1 MEQRREQLRQLS
13 ANLGYS
19 PDMVRWDFP
28 VWVESRVSTA
38 DMVAF
43 SRPHPQ
49 PQDQTT
55 SALVGCTISHDD
67 AVERAFTLSGALAAP
82 AAALADDQGIALWSV
97 GANGRREHLHSL
109 SYEDVGQPP
118 TRLIEQLGPR
128 NLLAAKRSAYQQALF
143 PTDVGAL
150 LQEARSASATRL
162 VQVVEH
168 AASELS
174 AGRPLASRA
183 AKHGEVSRISRLLVG
198 AIAALM
204 VSDKVLVDREQT
216 SQAVLDRAVQRFGNY
231 FAWTNTLTEVDH
243 RDLLWAIDELGRDV
257 SYAGLDPTVVAT
269 VYESAILDAASKADF
284 GVFYTPPSLASTVLS
299 HIPLEEIHPSRRH
312 ILDPSCGSGTF
323 LLAGYDRLRDI
334 APLDLDLFQVHE
346 DTSRRLTGL
355 DIDPLAVE
363 VARLALLLNAMPAG
377 NGWDI
382 QLADALEDPV
392 KTTATVVVSNP
403 PWRDIR
409 SDEGTRRQLA
419 DRFVERMLKM
429 VEPNGFLATV
439 VPASWLSSGTSRSTR
454 RMVAAECGIFEI
466 WRLPQDTFP
475 GVDIDVAVVLAQ
487 RDRPE
492 GGYVFRRV
500 RRAAGWQARFLD
512 RAEPADEN
520 YLVNTNLRLQSDL
533 WLHGPLDTYRAEL
546 ARLPTLDTI
555 AVVGK
560 GPVPTPP
567 VRDRGGSGDWRW
579 LRKLRGTRAYAPPP
593 DSSLLPVQFPD
604 EFNWRSGDGHEYA
617 APKVMVSGVRNPDI
631 AWRLKVLPDLT
642 GGIIPRESLSI
653 VVPTDNSLDRIYAL
667 CAVLGSSF
675 ASCWID
681 TLSPRSIPIPLLRR
695 LPTPPAGSAWD
706 DLAIAGAELV
716 NAAIEDTLT
725 VEMLVATDRLVI
737 DSYGLPADAGDR
749 LEHHFAGVPAPEG
762 GPRYPARHQVPTASH
777 ANTRGSLPA
786 RSFGTVLDVESDRL
800 RLWISGVT
808 PDQGEWR
815 QLPPGFFGS
824 HVRAG
829 ATFELLHN
837 GTDLD
842 HAHFEFQTEG
852 YLDLDE
858 LAEISPR

>member
-1 MEQRREQLRQLS
+1 MDQRREQLRQLS
-13 ANLGYS
+13 ANLGYGA
-19 PDMVRWDFP
+19 DMLRWDFP
-28 VWVESRVSTA
+28 VWVEGRVSTA

-55 SALVGCTISHDD
+55 SALVGCAINDDD
-67 AVERAFTLSGALAAP
+67 ALERAFKLSGALAAP
-82 AAALADDQGIALWSV
+82 AVALADDQGIALWSV
-97 GANGRREHLHSL
+97 GTDGRREHLHSL
-109 SYEDVGQPP
+109 SYENVSQPP
-118 TRLIEQLGPR
+118 TRLVEQLGPR
-128 NLLAAKRSAYQQALF
+128 NVLAAKRSAYQHALF

-150 LQEARSASATRL
+150 LKEARKASATRL

-174 AGRPLASRA
+174 ADRPLTSRA

-216 SQAVLDRAVQRFGNY
+216 PQAVLDRAVQRFGNY
-231 FAWTNTLTEVDH
+231 FAWTSTLADVDL
-243 RDLLWAIDELGRDV
+243 RDLLWTIDELGRDV

-299 HIPLEEIHPSRRH
+299 HIPLEDIHPSRRH

-323 LLAGYDRLRDI
+323 LLAAYDRLRDI

-382 QLADALEDPV
+382 QRADALEDPV
-392 KTTATVVVSNP
+392 KSTATVVVSNP

-439 VPASWLSSGTSRSTR
+439 VPAGWLSSATSRSTR
-454 RMVAAECGIFEI
+454 RMVAAECGLFEI
-466 WRLPQDTFP
+466 WRLPQDAFP
-475 GVDIDVAVVLAQ
+475 GADIDVAVVLAQ
-487 RDRPE
+487 RNRPE

-500 RRAAGWQARFLD
+500 RRTPGWQTRFLD
-512 RAEPADEN
+512 RGEPADEN
-520 YLVNTNLRLQSDL
+520 YLVSTELRLQSDL
-533 WLHGPLDTYRAEL
+533 WLHGPLDTYRSEL
-546 ARLPTLDTI
+546 AGLPTLDTI
-555 AVVGK
+555 ALVGK

-567 VRDRGGSGDWRW
+567 VRDRGGSGEWRW
-579 LRKLRGTRAYAPPP
+579 LPKLRGTRAYTPPP
-593 DSSLLPVQFPD
+593 DSSLVPVAFPD

-653 VVPTDNSLDRIYAL
+653 VVPLDESPDLIYAL

-675 ASCWID
+675 ASCWVD
-681 TLSPRSIPIPLLRR
+681 TLSPRSIPVPLLRK
-695 LPTPPAGSAWD
+695 LPTPPAGGAWN
-706 DLAIAGAELV
+706 DLALAGAELV
-716 NAAIEDTLT
+716 NAAIHDRLT
-725 VEMLVATDRLVI
+725 ADMLIAVDRLVI
-737 DSYGLPADAGDR
+737 ASYGLPADAHDR
-749 LEHHFAGVPAPEG
+749 LAHHFAGVPAPEG
-762 GPRYPARHQVPTASH
+762 GARYPIRRQVSRPSAADTRSPTS
-777 ANTRGSLPA
+777 A
-786 RSFGTVLDVESDRL
+786 RSFGTVLDVDGDRL

-808 PDQGEWR
+808 PDSGEWC

-824 HVRAG
+824 HVRTG
-829 ATFELLHN
+829 STFELLHN

-842 HAHFEFQTEG
+842 HATFEFQSEA

-858 LAEISPR
+858 LAAISAR